1 MCVKNLLTRRGFG
14 MQKKDFFL
22 CGFTGWC
29 LEIFWTGLHSLLTSP
44 CSWYFPPSLLM
55 FPVYGLAAVI
65 RPAYYKLARFPV
77 MIRGVF
83 YSCGIFLVEFLSGS
97 FYRKLHIC
105 PWDYSHVPLQYKG
118 VIRLDYAPLWF
129 ITGLF
134 FEWLLRQNPR
144 KSS

>member
-1 MCVKNLLTRRGFG
+1 

-29 LEIFWTGLHSLLTSP
+29 LEIIWTGLHSLFTGH
-44 CSWYFPPSLLM
+44 FTMMGKTSLLM

-65 RPAYYKLARFPV
+65 RPAYHKLARFPV

-129 ITGLF
+129 ITGSFL
-134 FEWLLRQNPR
+134 
-144 KSS
+144 